1 MNIEDNVLNEIATL
15 FLRCKKV
22 KENPWTECVF
32 VFEFGEGHISNSGFL
47 YNEDDI
53 RPATAS
59 IDEEKLL
66 LGDTLSVLRDSI
78 YKQCGHK
85 FNQLLFQME
94 NETKRF
100 KIDFEFDDP
109 KRWAITP
116 SNMFEMREKLRP
128 RFD

>member
-1 MNIEDNVLNEIATL
+1 MNIEDRTLTDIVEL

-22 KENPWTECVF
+22 KENPWTELAF
-32 VFEFGEGHISNSGFL
+32 VFEFGDGHISNSGFL
-47 YNEDDI
+47 YNGDSV

-66 LGDTLSVLRDSI
+66 LGDTLSALREDI
-78 YKQCGHK
+78 YQQCGHK

-109 KRWAITP
+109 TRWAITP
-116 SNMFEMREKLRP
+116 STFFDMREKLRP
-128 RFD
+128 KFD